1 MNKNDNMYGESR
13 EQENEMQNNPRTNA
27 NTNDLDSRSNSGDNS
42 GMHAGGNQGSSYQRQ
57 QPENSSQYGSKTG
70 SYWEEKGSDRE
81 QSAEN
86 RMNGQNPDKALYAA
100 MRRPQRDVRRRPSPR
115 NTTGSGGLCDEPP
128 GKNRPPTCST

>member
-1 MNKNDNMYGESR
+1 MDKTNQMHGESR
-13 EQENEMQNNPRTNA
+13 EQQNDTQSAPMQNG
-27 NTNDLDSRSNSGDNS
+27 NTNDLDSRSHNRDNS

-86 RMNGQNPDKALYAA
+86 RMNGQNPDK
-100 MRRPQRDVRRRPSPR
+100 RH
-115 NTTGSGGLCDEPP
+115 
-128 GKNRPPTCST
+128 

>member
-27 NTNDLDSRSNSGDNS
+27 NTNDLDSRSS

-86 RMNGQNPDKALYAA
+86 RMNGQNPDK
-100 MRRPQRDVRRRPSPR
+100 RH
-115 NTTGSGGLCDEPP
+115 
-128 GKNRPPTCST
+128 

>member
-27 NTNDLDSRSNSGDNS
+27 NTNDLDSRDNS

-86 RMNGQNPDKALYAA
+86 RMNGQNPDK
-100 MRRPQRDVRRRPSPR
+100 RH
-115 NTTGSGGLCDEPP
+115 
-128 GKNRPPTCST
+128 